1 MLGIVPVGQYGY
13 SLWEF
18 EVYGLTLKS
27 ELKEYYDENK
37 DIDVSKYTPKS
48 ISAYRDALDHVVEVY
63 KNKDATSSQI
73 IDAKQQLK
81 DAIDGLTLKADKKAL
96 ENIIKK
102 ANDISTDVYTEK
114 TVKVLNEALKDA
126 KNVYAE

>member
-1 MLGIVPVGQYGY
+1 MA
-13 SLWEF
+13 
-18 EVYGLTLKS
+18 
-27 ELKEYYDENK
+27 
-37 DIDVSKYTPKS
+37 
-48 ISAYRDALDHVVEVY
+48 AYRDALNHVVEVY

-126 KNVYAE
+126 KNVYADENATQKQVTTAVSGLQKAIDGLVKKANKDALIKDKRNSQRT